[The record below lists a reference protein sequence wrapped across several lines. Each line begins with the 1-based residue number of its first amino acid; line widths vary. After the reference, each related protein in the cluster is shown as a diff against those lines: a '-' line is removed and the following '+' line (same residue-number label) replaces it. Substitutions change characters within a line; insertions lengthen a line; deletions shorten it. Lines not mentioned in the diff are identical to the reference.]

1 MCSRNLGLWEIVIQK
16 ITRDWLMSGEWVKV
30 LWSMGKKAWQK
41 ECRLNGPWVL
51 QRLNLCLP
59 LQSSGIQ
66 KNVCVIQLLVSL
78 NTIYTWY
85 IAAQVQHIK
94 QHVKVVRFSPFRCL
108 YEPYFSLPLTTH
120 VGYNA
125 SLLSSSLLPLLE
137 LSLPTAVNQVHTRP
151 HPSSCPRQ
159 KEHLRYFPKECVF
172 PFNHKKTLE
181 NTFVI
186 MINKSDLLLLS
197 CCSTIMWLSIGHFIR
212 CVFAENRAHIAAR
225 LEILSSLDMHAN
237 NLAGLTC

>member
-1 MCSRNLGLWEIVIQK
+1 MVY
-16 ITRDWLMSGEWVKV
+16 GEKGMTERMQAK
-30 LWSMGKKAWQK
+30 WSMGATEIKFMSTTAEFWD
-41 ECRLNGPWVL
+41 
-51 QRLNLCLP
+51 
-59 LQSSGIQ
+59 S

-197 CCSTIMWLSIGHFIR
+197 CCSTIM
-212 CVFAENRAHIAAR
+212 
-225 LEILSSLDMHAN
+225 
-237 NLAGLTC
+237 